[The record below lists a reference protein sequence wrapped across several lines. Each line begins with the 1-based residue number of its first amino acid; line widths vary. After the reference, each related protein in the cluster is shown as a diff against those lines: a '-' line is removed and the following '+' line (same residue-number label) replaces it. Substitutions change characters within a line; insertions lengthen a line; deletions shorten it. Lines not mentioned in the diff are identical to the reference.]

1 MSAIF
6 QIAYDV
12 VLEARRNSFF
22 WLSVFLAVLLVS
34 LFAILSGTN
43 PDFRFEKFLRN
54 GLSMVWLIHLGLALL
69 VTTETIYGEDN
80 RLSIYFYLSRDIDR
94 FSYLL
99 GKFFGC
105 WVTLLI
111 SLFMSFIVMTFVGGT
126 LVGFEEK
133 IALSFIFIA
142 WELSLSIAIII
153 IISRFFSK
161 ILTYFLFGVILV
173 GSNFIEFFI
182 LNGTSGIE
190 FVMTSLP
197 SYKYYSYIELIVDN
211 QFPQIW
217 QYVMILSLFTICVSG
232 TIMCLA
238 NFKFN
243 KQYL

>member
-1 MSAIF
+1 MKKLLQRRSSMSAIF

-153 IISRFFSK
+153 II
-161 ILTYFLFGVILV
+161 
-173 GSNFIEFFI
+173 
-182 LNGTSGIE
+182 
-190 FVMTSLP
+190 
-197 SYKYYSYIELIVDN
+197 
-211 QFPQIW
+211 
-217 QYVMILSLFTICVSG
+217 
-232 TIMCLA
+232 
-238 NFKFN
+238 
-243 KQYL
+243 